1 MQCGA
6 RRVAVWGAGGRRPRG
21 PPVVAA
27 RVFDLLAHLHVGALP
42 PLEDRLRF
50 GDELDG
56 GGGVV
61 AEDGAHVD
69 LVGDLVGHLPRD
81 ARHEGLHPLVL
92 LVVARDDPHH
102 AQRVHHAGQRVDDL
116 QQRAVQDVLEV
127 ALECGE
133 ELDVVLGLDVTLLKL
148 AWRGGRGATVRGHGV
163 VGGLQ
168 RGEGGCSAARA
179 VAVRSRASWF
189 DLGRARCRSRRS
201 RRAAGSRPALAPRA
215 CAVRSAC

>member
-1 MQCGA
+1 MRAGCSVGRVGLQCGA

-102 AQRVHHAGQRVDDL
+102 AQRVHHAGQCVDDL

-168 RGEGGCSAARA
+168 RGEGGVAARRGRSQHGEGGCSAIPREL
-179 VAVRSRASWF
+179 VRSRASS
-189 DLGRARCRSRRS
+189 L
-201 RRAAGSRPALAPRA
+201 
-215 CAVRSAC
+215 